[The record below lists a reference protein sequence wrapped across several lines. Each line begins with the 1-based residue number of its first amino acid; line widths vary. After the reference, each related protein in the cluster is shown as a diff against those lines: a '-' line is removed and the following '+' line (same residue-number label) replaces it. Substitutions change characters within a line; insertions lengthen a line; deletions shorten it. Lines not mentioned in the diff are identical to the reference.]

1 MSSDKD
7 KTVFR
12 NTPGAP
18 RPTPGGDRTV
28 IRPTPGG
35 RGAPNQTPPQQPVAD
50 AAHQHMPTP
59 QAPSADLRRTR
70 AQNYAIPDAAS
81 FKSQF
86 GLNPIVNAATVLIG
100 VFVKTRQTVSHANV
114 GALYQQLVNEIR
126 TFEANMKDRQ
136 VAPEN
141 VLAARYVV
149 CTALDEIVLSM
160 PWGAESGWAQRT
172 LLSTFHSE
180 THGGE
185 KFFLL
190 LDKMKD
196 RPHEHIDVLEL
207 MYVFLS
213 LGYEGRYRLTARGRE
228 AVERIRDDLF
238 RLIRMQRGDHE
249 RALSG
254 HWQGL
259 GRTKKTLAHYVP
271 LWVVASIFAG
281 VLALS
286 YTGFRFFMYRSSD
299 AVVQQLETIADGAA
313 AENKLR
319 R

>member
-12 NTPGAP
+12 NTQGAP

-28 IRPTPGG
+28 MRPTPGG
-35 RGAPNQTPPQQPVAD
+35 RGGSGQTPPQ
-50 AAHQHMPTP
+50 
-59 QAPSADLRRTR
+59 PSADATRQRMPASQAPAQDVRRARTP
-70 AQNYAIPDAAS
+70 NYAIPDAGS

-86 GLNPIVNAATVLIG
+86 GLNPIVNAATVLIS

-114 GALYQQLVNEIR
+114 GGLYQQLVNEIR
-126 TFEANMKDRQ
+126 SFEANIKDRQ
-136 VAPEN
+136 VTPEN

-149 CTALDEIVLSM
+149 CTALDEVVLSM

-238 RLIRMQRGDHE
+238 RLIRTQRGEHE

-259 GRTKKTLAHYVP
+259 GRTKKTLANYVP

-299 AVVQQLETIADGAA
+299 AVVEQLAAIADGAT
-313 AENKLR
+313 AESKLR

>member
-12 NTPGAP
+12 NTQGAP

-28 IRPTPGG
+28 MRPTPGG
-35 RGAPNQTPPQQPVAD
+35 RSPTGQTAPQPSAD
-50 AAHQHMPTP
+50 ATRQHMPAS
-59 QAPSADLRRTR
+59 QAPAQDVRRARTP
-70 AQNYAIPDAAS
+70 NYAIPDAGA

-126 TFEANMKDRQ
+126 SFEANMKDRQ
-136 VAPEN
+136 VTPEN

-228 AVERIRDDLF
+228 AVERIRDDLY
-238 RLIRMQRGDHE
+238 RLIRTQRGDHE

-259 GRTKKTLAHYVP
+259 GRTKKTLAQYVP

-299 AVVQQLETIADGAA
+299 AVVEQLAAIADGAA
-313 AENKLR
+313 AESKLR